1 MKQNKSRAGPS
12 ISSST
17 PSSLPFG
24 KEEFTS
30 SALGKTSQDLTTPHD
45 TSNTRVILES
55 KPANLDVGHHGSRTS
70 ASAPERLE
78 AFGGCAYKSALYT
91 PMLSFGKRFPED
103 ATVASREH
111 LQFWPSQLCPG
122 AKLGWNPV

>member
-1 MKQNKSRAGPS
+1 MLV
-12 ISSST
+12 T
-17 PSSLPFG
+17 M
-24 KEEFTS
+24 
-30 SALGKTSQDLTTPHD
+30 DLEHLHLHLKGL
-45 TSNTRVILES
+45 R
-55 KPANLDVGHHGSRTS
+55 H
-70 ASAPERLE
+70 LE